1 MDIHKSVKITIETKK
16 KNPETLTFVPDYFN
30 PIQDGQVMGRGQK
43 GAPTSFSLVT
53 SANVRISLQ
62 NVLTFIFNPFAT
74 RV

>member
-1 MDIHKSVKITIETKK
+1 
-16 KNPETLTFVPDYFN
+16 
-30 PIQDGQVMGRGQK
+30 MGRGQK

-53 SANVRISLQ
+53 STNVRISVQ